1 MKKKSNKILLFAAL
15 CFVLVITCVYA
26 YFSSTLPVTNL
37 FSTGKANIYLD
48 ETFDVDDK
56 WVPGE
61 EKQKEVTFGNNGDV
75 DVVIRAKFKPEITL
89 KDGTK
94 VADINILNG
103 FTLNYA
109 SSFASEWEKHD
120 DGWYYYKKVLKP
132 NEKTSQTLVSVTIS
146 KNISNDIHGNE
157 ADYSG
162 AGMDVD
168 IECEAIQTNVSKD
181 SSDLQGWNV
190 YPVISG
196 MEVSWI
202 KK

>member
-1 MKKKSNKILLFAAL
+1 MKKQSKRILL
-15 CFVLVITCVYA
+15 LVGVCSLLMILSVMA
-26 YFSSTLPVTNL
+26 FFQSSMTLTNP
-37 FSTGKANIYLD
+37 FSTGEAKVYLD

-61 EKQKEVTFGNNGDV
+61 EKQKEVSFGNEGDV
-75 DVVIRAKFKPEITL
+75 PVVLRARFTPELTL
-89 KDGTK
+89 ADGTK
-94 VADINILNG
+94 VTDTNILNG

-109 SSFASEWEKHD
+109 ASFASEWAQHD
-120 DGWYYYKKVLKP
+120 DGWYYYKKVLNP

-157 ADYSG
+157 TDYSG

-168 IECEAIQTNVSKD
+168 IECEAIQSATSKD
-181 SSDLQGWNV
+181 SINLQNWDV